1 MSSGIVPYQGGPV
14 TDELTARGGIEGF
27 PTGLTWQQHHRVA
40 RVVASASIDAADC
53 ALLLA
58 ALGIH
63 PADGLRVSSS
73 MTTIADLA
81 QPDPRVRV
89 VGLGLVD
96 AEGGIRRRRKS
107 ARRVRD

>member
-1 MSSGIVPYQGGPV
+1 M
-14 TDELTARGGIEGF
+14 TDEPTARGGIEGF
-27 PTGLTWQQHHRVA
+27 PTGLSWYQHHRVA

-73 MTTIADLA
+73 MTTIADPA
-81 QPDPRVRV
+81 QPGSHANAA
-89 VGLGLVD
+89 GLGLVD
-96 AEGGIRRRRKS
+96 ADGGIRRRRKS
-107 ARRVRD
+107 VRWVRN

>member
-1 MSSGIVPYQGGPV
+1 V
-14 TDELTARGGIEGF
+14 TDEPAARGGIEGF

-40 RVVASASIDAADC
+40 RVVASASTDAADC

-73 MTTIADLA
+73 MTTMADLA
-81 QPDPRVRV
+81 QPGPRADA
-89 VGLGLVD
+89 VGLGLIAAD
-96 AEGGIRRRRKS
+96 GGIRRRRKS
-107 ARRVRD
+107 TRWARD

>member
-1 MSSGIVPYQGGPV
+1 MTGEP
-14 TDELTARGGIEGF
+14 TACGGIEGF
-27 PTGLTWQQHHRVA
+27 PTGLTWHQHHRVA
-40 RVVASASIDAADC
+40 RVVASASTDATDC

-73 MTTIADLA
+73 MTTIADPAL
-81 QPDPRVRV
+81 PGPRADV

-96 AEGGIRRRRKS
+96 ADGGIRRRRKS
-107 ARRVRD
+107 ARWARD